1 MKTIMSWI
9 GVVLLFGLLASN
21 ASAFPLSGGNGII
34 NVTVFGTYVDSD
46 SDNSIFVD
54 LSIRKESTED
64 ESSYQFQL
72 IDSEDR
78 SYGIVYDLP
87 KTGPMYRRM
96 VLNFDVPEG
105 TILKRIKVIPEKFDP
120 FSIDWTGV
128 PEVGNEIA
136 TIKFYGSSSSPPQTY
151 GDRAYDW
158 IFDIKLTN
166 NGNETMSYSGKD
178 FIIIDQFGW
187 QYQGVV
193 DQENKL
199 LPGESVRFNVNAKM
213 FKISRPV
220 VLGFRGLEMD
230 ISAWA

>member
-34 NVTVFGTYVDSD
+34 NVTVFGTYVDGD
-46 SDNSIFVD
+46 RIFVD
-54 LSIRKESTED
+54 LSIHKESTEEED
-64 ESSYQFQL
+64 SYQFQL

-78 SYGIVYDLP
+78 PYGRVYDLP

-96 VLNFDVPEG
+96 VLGFDVPEG

-136 TIKFYGSSSSPPQTY
+136 AIKFYGSSSSSQRVY
-151 GDRAYDW
+151 GYAEAYDW
-158 IFDIKLTN
+158 VFDTKLTN
-166 NGNETMSYSGKD
+166 NGNETMSYSNED

-187 QYQGVV
+187 QYQGVAGP
-193 DQENKL
+193 ENKL
-199 LPGESVRFNVNAKM
+199 LPGESVRFDVNAKM
-213 FKISRPV
+213 YKISRPV